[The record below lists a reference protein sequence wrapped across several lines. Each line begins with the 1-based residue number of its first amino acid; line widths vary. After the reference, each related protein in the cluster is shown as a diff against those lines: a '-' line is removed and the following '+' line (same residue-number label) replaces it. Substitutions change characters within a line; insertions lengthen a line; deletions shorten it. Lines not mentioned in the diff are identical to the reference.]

1 MVLSTCCTHEEKQ
14 RIWAAAQ
21 VYADQFARDQP
32 NIYVV
37 WDAVPN
43 HISPFG
49 VIIAWWGGKARSH
62 KVQCLLEGTRKCIW
76 KPVNYEKVKEVTQ
89 EEEESPVLFQGQ
101 LVEAF

>member
-49 VIIAWWGGKARSH
+49 VIIAWWGGES
-62 KVQCLLEGTRKCIW
+62 QESQG
-76 KPVNYEKVKEVTQ
+76 PVPIRRNEKVHLEA
-89 EEEESPVLFQGQ
+89 SQ
-101 LVEAF
+101 L